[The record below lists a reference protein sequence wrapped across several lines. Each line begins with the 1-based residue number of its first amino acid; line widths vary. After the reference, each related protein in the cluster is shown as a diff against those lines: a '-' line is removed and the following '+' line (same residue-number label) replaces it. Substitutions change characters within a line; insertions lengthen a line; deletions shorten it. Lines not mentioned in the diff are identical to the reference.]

1 VSRAGRLAAVLLL
14 AAAAAAPP
22 AALAQ
27 GEVSAGDGTLYI
39 GTYANAIYE
48 IDEASAA
55 VTGRIPLQTG
65 IPRSMV
71 MSADRSRFYVLD
83 ISYEN
88 IEVVDIAGRRTLDRF
103 TLSTPGQKVRIW
115 GYNID
120 PRERY
125 AILLVKRYRQQPDRY
140 EVGPPTLLRYDL
152 RTKSVTDTIAWPQ
165 GEEREGARILF
176 SPDGDLLYFF
186 ADEILVFE
194 TERFT
199 EVGRWD
205 YAAALDDGMGD
216 LSFGFPEQPYEES
229 GYYTGLF
236 RVRDPVQN
244 RQLMGV
250 ARVHLNDR
258 RLDYF
263 ALGPSASVSFALAPG
278 GRRAYGLVQ
287 EVGNYQFWTFDL
299 ESRRVESRAR
309 FAGRPRMSLMTSSNG
324 RVLYVYNAGN
334 TIDLYDADGY
344 RHLRTIEMDADNTTQ
359 LFVVPGP
366 RGRAATA
373 PGER

>member
-1 VSRAGRLAAVLLL
+1 
-14 AAAAAAPP
+14 
-22 AALAQ
+22 
-27 GEVSAGDGTLYI
+27 
-39 GTYANAIYE
+39 
-48 IDEASAA
+48 
-55 VTGRIPLQTG
+55 
-65 IPRSMV
+65 
-71 MSADRSRFYVLD
+71 
-83 ISYEN
+83 
-88 IEVVDIAGRRTLDRF
+88 VVDIATRRSIDRF

-125 AILLVKRYRQQPDRY
+125 AILLVKTLRQQPDRF
-140 EVGPPTLLRYDL
+140 EVSPPMLLRYDL